1 MSDNAIEPGTNSG
14 SRVAGGN
21 SSTQGGSA
29 ASAPTSV
36 GAMLRASREQRN
48 WSREEVS
55 VRLKFGVRQ
64 IAALEEERWND
75 LPHGMSLRG
84 FVRNYARVL
93 DLPPEPL
100 LEALGPRFETGD
112 PVSLTQASSLSSP
125 LAPSSGRAWPGASRK
140 RPAPW
145 IIGGLMALI
154 AIALLGYAL
163 VQQGKLPSMTSTA
176 SKAKDVVATAVPSTG
191 SGGDVAPPN
200 TTPTGAA
207 PEASP
212 AVPEL
217 PAPVIPTPAAPVAPA
232 AAVAPPSAAGGLVV
246 HAREASWVEVR
257 RANGSVAIS
266 QILAANG
273 DFSLEA
279 AAAPLRI
286 VIGNAKGVDVSWR
299 NAPVDL
305 TSARRDNVARLTLN

>member
-1 MSDNAIEPGTNSG
+1 MSDNATESGTNSG

-21 SSTQGGSA
+21 SSAQSGSA
-29 ASAPTSV
+29 VLASTSA
-36 GAMLRASREQRN
+36 GATLRAAREQRN

-84 FVRNYARVL
+84 FVRNYARIL

-100 LEALGPRFETGD
+100 LQVLGPRFETGD

-125 LAPSSGRAWPGASRK
+125 LAPSSGRAWPGASRR

-145 IIGGLMALI
+145 IIGCLMVLV

-163 VQQGKLPSMTSTA
+163 VQQGKLPSMTSAA

-191 SGGDVAPPN
+191 SAENIAQPN
-200 TTPTGAA
+200 TV
-207 PEASP
+207 PEAAP

-217 PAPVIPTPAAPVAPA
+217 PAPVIPSPEAPVAPA
-232 AAVAPPSAAGGLVV
+232 AAAAPPIAADGLVIR
-246 HAREASWVEVR
+246 AREASWVEVR

-273 DFSLEA
+273 DFNLDA
-279 AAAPLRI
+279 AAAPLRV